1 MRIIE
6 KTVKLKIDWNIL
18 TINNHFIRR
27 WSSEK
32 WHTHEKTK
40 NVLKLI
46 EGLIIILSL
55 LMSFNTQKYGAMT
68 KEHRRKKGVRMRK
81 EKMLKELRK
90 LQQEFKA
97 KGKTKAY
104 HNICDLL
111 EMDYM
116 PKEMDI
122 YEVNISSQSTSII
135 DGWRSHIEE
144 SKYYSFYVEFVKK
157 LDNKMDYYVNIDLQ
171 DVDLLVELYAILKG
185 DE

>member
-1 MRIIE
+1 
-6 KTVKLKIDWNIL
+6 
-18 TINNHFIRR
+18 
-27 WSSEK
+27 
-32 WHTHEKTK
+32 
-40 NVLKLI
+40 
-46 EGLIIILSL
+46 
-55 LMSFNTQKYGAMT
+55 
-68 KEHRRKKGVRMRK
+68 MRK

-104 HNICDLL
+104 YNICDLL
-111 EMDYM
+111 EMDYI
-116 PKEMDI
+116 PNEMDI